1 MKVTNVM
8 YAATSI
14 KRIIMSG
21 GGTGGHIFP
30 AIAVANALKEAV
42 PEAEILFVGAE
53 GRMEMEKVPA
63 AGYEIVGLPV
73 AGLVRGLSTKNL
85 LLPFKLMKSFR
96 KASALVREFRPD
108 VVAGTGGYASLPV
121 LRAAQ
126 RAGIPTL
133 IQEQNSFAGLANKY
147 LGRRACAICVA
158 YEGMERFFPADRI
171 MLAGN
176 PVRGDLLSVAASRNE
191 AFEFFGL
198 DPSRPVLLSLG
209 GSLGAETINRSMEAG
224 LALFARRGI
233 QLVWQTGRGFR
244 NVAMNAAANSQG
256 VVRVFDFIARMD
268 LAYAAADAIVSR
280 AGAGTISELCIVGKP
295 AVLVPSPNVAEDHQS
310 KNAGALKHRGAA
322 LVVADADARSK
333 LADVAAELFTDTAA
347 SASLSHNISRLAMPD
362 AARNIAAKILSL
374 K

>member
-1 MKVTNVM
+1 
-8 YAATSI
+8 
-14 KRIIMSG
+14 MSG

-30 AIAVANALKEAV
+30 AIAIANALKEAV
-42 PEAEILFVGAE
+42 PEAEILFAGAE

-73 AGLVRGLSTKNL
+73 AGLARSLSAKNL
-85 LLPFKLMKSFR
+85 LLPFKLIRSFR
-96 KASALVREFRPD
+96 KAAELVREFRPD
-108 VVAGTGGYASLPV
+108 VAAGTGGYASLPV

-147 LGRRACAICVA
+147 LGRRARAICVA
-158 YEGMERFFPADRI
+158 YEGMERFFPADKI
-171 MLAGN
+171 LLAGN
-176 PVRGDLLSVAASRNE
+176 PVRGDILSAAAARSE

-209 GSLGAETINRSMEAG
+209 GSLGAETINRSMEGG
-224 LALFARRGI
+224 LELFARCGI

-244 NVAMNAAANSQG
+244 SAAERAASNSRG

-268 LAYAAADAIVSR
+268 YAYAAADAIVSR
-280 AGAGTISELCIVGKP
+280 AGAGTISELCIAGKP
-295 AVLVPSPNVAEDHQS
+295 VVLVPSPNVAEDHQS
-310 KNAGALKHRGAA
+310 KNAEALRRKGAA
-322 LVVADADARSK
+322 LVVADADARSR
-333 LADVAAELFTDTAA
+333 LSGVAAELFADADAA
-347 SASLSHNISRLAMPD
+347 SALSRNISSLAMPD

>member
-1 MKVTNVM
+1 
-8 YAATSI
+8 
-14 KRIIMSG
+14 MSG

-30 AIAVANALKEAV
+30 AIAIANALREAV
-42 PEAEILFVGAE
+42 PDAEILFVGAE

-73 AGLVRGLSTKNL
+73 AGLVRSLSAKNL
-85 LLPFKLMKSFR
+85 SLPFKLIRSFR
-96 KASALVREFRPD
+96 KASEIVRKFRPD
-108 VVAGTGGYASLPV
+108 VAAGTGGYASLPV

-147 LGRRACAICVA
+147 LARRAHAICVA

-171 MLAGN
+171 MLSGN
-176 PVRGDLLSVAASRNE
+176 PVRGDLLSVRE
-191 AFEFFGL
+191 ARGEALKFFGL

-209 GSLGAETINRSMEAG
+209 GSLGAATVNRSIEDG
-224 LALFARRGI
+224 LALFERHGI
-233 QLVWQTGRGFR
+233 QLVWQTGRGFH
-244 NVAMNAAANSQG
+244 NTAMNAAAKSGG
-256 VVRVFDFIARMD
+256 VVCVFDFIARMD

-295 AVLVPSPNVAEDHQS
+295 VVLVPSPNVAEDHQS
-310 KNAGALKHRGAA
+310 KNAEALRGKGAA
-322 LVVADADARSK
+322 MVVADADALSK
-333 LADVAAELFTDTAA
+333 LANAATELIRNTAAAAEL
-347 SASLSHNISRLAMPD
+347 SRNISRLAMPD
-362 AARNIAAKILSL
+362 AARNIAAKILTL